1 MAGHVQTVLGA
12 VPPESLGPTLMHEHV
27 LCDITPPALRQASAH
42 RPELLQPI
50 TLVSRYDI
58 DYGRHPHAGKT
69 VMLDRELAVAE
80 LGMFR
85 AEGGATMV
93 EMTIGGLAPD
103 PEGLVE
109 VSRRSGVQLV
119 MGCGQ
124 YVEDFQDP
132 ANHARSVE
140 DFADEMITAMRHGAW
155 GTEVRAGIIGEIGC
169 SAPWTALERR
179 VMAGAVLAQQETGAA
194 LTIHPGVHPDQPAE
208 IIAFLRAHGGHIPR
222 TIIDHVDRTIFDD
235 DRLFALADTGCILE
249 FDLFGY
255 EHAYWSFAPINMPND
270 GTRIDTIR
278 KLLDRGHTEQIVI
291 SQDICRLTRLRHY
304 GGHGYG
310 HIFRN
315 IIPFMRERGFSQAEL
330 DAMLVETPRRLLTLP
345 G

>member
-1 MAGHVQTVLGA
+1 MAGFVQTVLGA
-12 VPPESLGPTLMHEHV
+12 VAPESLGPTLMHEHV
-27 LCDITPPALRQASAH
+27 LCDITPPSLRQAIAS
-42 RPELLQPI
+42 RPELVQPI
-50 TLVSRYDI
+50 TLQSRYDI

-69 VMLDRELAVAE
+69 VMLDRALAVAE
-80 LGMFR
+80 LEMFR
-85 AEGGATMV
+85 AEGGASMV

-109 VSRRSGVQLV
+109 VSRRTGVQMV
-119 MGCGQ
+119 MGCGH

-132 ANHARSVE
+132 TNHARSVE
-140 DFADEMITAMRHGAW
+140 DFAAEMVAALRHGAW
-155 GTEVRAGIIGEIGC
+155 GTDVRAGIIGEIGC

-208 IIAFLRAHGGHIPR
+208 IIAFLRAHGGDIPR

-235 DRLFALADTGCILE
+235 DRLFALADTGCVLE

-270 GTRIDTIR
+270 GTRIDMMR
-278 KLLDRGHTEQIVI
+278 RLVDRGHGAQLVI
-291 SQDICRLTRLRHY
+291 SQDICRLTRLRSF

-315 IIPFMRERGFSQAEL
+315 IVPFMRERGFSQAEL
-330 DAMLVETPRRLLTLP
+330 DAILVETPRRLLTLQ

>member
-1 MAGHVQTVLGA
+1 MAGYVQTVLGA
-12 VPPESLGPTLMHEHV
+12 VPPESLGATLMHEHV
-27 LCDITPPALRQASAH
+27 LCDITPRGLRDAIPT
-42 RPELLQPI
+42 RPELAEPI
-50 TLVSRYDI
+50 TLQSRYDI
-58 DYGRHPHAGKT
+58 DYGRRPHAGKT
-69 VMLDRELAVAE
+69 VMLDRDLAVSE
-80 LGMFR
+80 LDLFR

-103 PEGLVE
+103 PEGLAD

-119 MGCGQ
+119 MGCGH

-132 ANHARSVE
+132 ANHARSVD
-140 DFADEMITAMRHGAW
+140 DFAAEMVWALRRGAW
-155 GTEVRAGIIGEIGC
+155 GTDIRAGIIGEIGC
-169 SAPWTALERR
+169 SAPWTPLERR
-179 VMAGAVLAQQETGAA
+179 VMAAAALAQQETGAA

-208 IIAFLRAHGGHIPR
+208 IIAFLREHGGDIPR
-222 TIIDHVDRTIFDD
+222 TIIDHVDRTIFNE
-235 DRLFALADTGCILE
+235 DRLFALADTGCVLE

-270 GTRIDTIR
+270 GTRIDMIR
-278 KLLDRGHTEQIVI
+278 KLLGRGHRDQVVI
-291 SQDICRLTRLRHY
+291 SQDICRLTRLRAY

-315 IIPFMRERGFSQAEL
+315 IVPFMRERGFSQAEL
-330 DAMLVETPRRLLTLP
+330 DAILVETPRRLLTLP